1 MKKIVE
7 SIDPVVIAA
16 SGVDEQAVAQ
26 ANLSE
31 DKNIKDL
38 LTSETE
44 LLGGQDE
51 TEDNLRRDRAEH

>member
-51 TEDNLRRDRAEH
+51 TEDNLRRDRTEH